1 MGQSKAQRPVRP
13 NEEAGRG
20 TGESD
25 NGVVVVVE
33 ENELGLIGAGHAS
46 GVMSG

>member
-1 MGQSKAQRPVRP
+1 MGQSKAQRSVRP

-25 NGVVVVVE
+25 NGVVVVE

>member
-1 MGQSKAQRPVRP
+1 MGQSNAQRPARP
-13 NEEAGRG
+13 NEETSRG

-33 ENELGLIGAGHAS
+33 ENELGLIGAEHAS